1 MKTSGRWRTV
11 LLSSGAALGA
21 AATFN
26 ALTNRNVPPL
36 ENDIGGEEI
45 ELSWR
50 GYAIAA
56 TRRGDGPPVVLLHGI
71 HSGAS
76 SYEWR
81 LVVDELAG
89 AHTVYTIDLLG
100 FGRSERPDIRYTAR
114 VYTSLIGDAVEMLV
128 GGPSV
133 LIGSGLTAAYVAV
146 LGARDPARFPAVVL
160 IEPTGLA
167 RLNDAPGAAG
177 EFAKFAF
184 DSPVVG
190 TALFNAL
197 VSKPGI
203 RYWLQRV
210 YHNQAMVTDALVEHY
225 FQTSH
230 QPGAKYAPTALL
242 SGHLNLDVRRA
253 MRRLMQPALLVWGD
267 RAVETPIEDAP
278 AFQAMKRDM
287 ELVVIPET
295 GMLPHDERPDLFA
308 GHVTRFVRDSWTS

>member
-1 MKTSGRWRTV
+1 MKSSGRWRAV
-11 LLSSGAALGA
+11 LVSGGAALGA

-45 ELSWR
+45 ELTWR
-50 GYAIAA
+50 GYSIAA
-56 TRRGDGPPVVLLHGI
+56 TKRGKGPPVMLLHGV
-71 HSGAS
+71 HGGAS

-100 FGRSERPDIRYTAR
+100 FGRSDRPDIRYTAR
-114 VYTSLIGDAVEMLV
+114 VYTSLIGDAAEMLV
-128 GGPSV
+128 GGPCTLV
-133 LIGSGLTAAYVAV
+133 GSGLTAAYAAV
-146 LGARDPARFPAVVL
+146 LGARDPERFPAVVL

-190 TALFNAL
+190 TALFNAF
-197 VSKPGI
+197 VSKPSI
-203 RYWLQRV
+203 RYWLERV
-210 YHNQAMVTDALVEHY
+210 YHNQALVTDALVEHY
-225 FQTSH
+225 YQTSH
-230 QPGAKYAPTALL
+230 QPGAKYAPTAFL

-253 MRRLMQPALLVWGD
+253 MRRLLQPALLVWGD
-267 RAVETPIEDAP
+267 RAVETPVEDAA
-278 AFQAMKRDM
+278 AFQAMKPDM
-287 ELVVIPET
+287 ELAIIKET
-295 GMLPHDERPDLFA
+295 GMPPHDERPDLFA
-308 GHVTRFVRDSWTS
+308 KRVTQFITAAHG